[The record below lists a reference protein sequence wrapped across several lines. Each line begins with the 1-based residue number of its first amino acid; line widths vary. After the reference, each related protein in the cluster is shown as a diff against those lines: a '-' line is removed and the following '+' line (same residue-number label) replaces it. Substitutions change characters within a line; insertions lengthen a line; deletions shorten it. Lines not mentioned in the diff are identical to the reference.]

1 MTPGATKGGV
11 ADPEIRRQ
19 RDLGCAAAIEPNRQ
33 ILLAIGLSR
42 RSSPQLQVP
51 LVAGPRF
58 EPALNYLCT
67 ILYRTPRITRFSPE
81 LPARRTHEPNH
92 LRYAVNRRVPGSS
105 PG

>member
-58 EPALNYLCT
+58 EPALNNL
-67 ILYRTPRITRFSPE
+67 
-81 LPARRTHEPNH
+81 
-92 LRYAVNRRVPGSS
+92 
-105 PG
+105 